1 MYAINVYSFEIKYF
15 FFGKFFFILNY
26 FDLLIGKINFKKYI
40 ILIYFKTKKKLFI
53 PMQLPNKSENRKMI
67 YLHSF

>member
-1 MYAINVYSFEIKYF
+1 MYAINVYSFEIKYV

-40 ILIYFKTKKKLFI
+40 VLKYILK
-53 PMQLPNKSENRKMI
+53 RKRNFSYPCNYQI
-67 YLHSF
+67 RVKIEK